1 MKKKLIMALIVALS
15 AQGMETVYAQDIV
28 DTVENR
34 IEVQEANYA
43 SLKVITEGK
52 GTVAINGQTL
62 TGGDVS
68 VKAGESVRVKVNP
81 AEGYE
86 LDKVEV
92 NGVVL
97 TKDNAASAMES
108 LANGYFDYTFW
119 GDQANSVK
127 VTFAKVE
134 TNQTILNVTTEGKG
148 SVEINGQTLT
158 GGDVSVKTGEAV
170 RVKVNPAEGY
180 ELDKVEVNGVV
191 LTKDNAP
198 SAMESL
204 ANGYFDYT
212 FWGDQANSI
221 KVTFDKVE
229 TNQTTLKATTE
240 GKGSVE
246 INGQTL
252 TGGDVSVKTGEVVR
266 VKVNPAAGY
275 KLDKVEVNGI
285 ILTKDNAASAVESLA
300 KNGYFDYT
308 FWGDQANSIKVTF
321 AKVEAKETVINVTTE
336 GKGTVVLNNQELTGG
351 DVLVKTGEEVRV
363 KVNPAEGYKL
373 DKVEVNGIVLTKD
386 NAASA
391 VESLAKNGYFDYTFW
406 GDQANSIKVTFA
418 KVETNQTILN
428 VTTEG
433 NGSVEI
439 NGQTLTGGDVS
450 VKTGEEVRV
459 KVNPAEG
466 YKVDKVE
473 VNGIVLTKDNAAS
486 AVESLAKNGYFDYT
500 FWGDQANK
508 VKVTFAKVETNQ
520 TVLNVSTEGKGTLE
534 INGQTLT
541 GGDVLVKTGEE
552 VKINVNPAEGY
563 KVDKV
568 EVNGIVLTKDNAASA
583 VESLANG
590 YFNYIFWGDQA
601 NKVKVTFAKVESS
614 DNITEDQKPEN
625 NQKPEDNQKPEN
637 NQKPED
643 NQKPEN
649 NQKPNEEQKP
659 GNDQIKEELPQT
671 GSNVNSASMGILG
684 LTSLLGGLFIKK
696 NR

>member
-34 IEVQEANYA
+34 IEVQESNYA

-68 VKAGESVRVKVNP
+68 VKAGESVRVN
-81 AEGYE
+81 
-86 LDKVEV
+86 
-92 NGVVL
+92 
-97 TKDNAASAMES
+97 
-108 LANGYFDYTFW
+108 
-119 GDQANSVK
+119 
-127 VTFAKVE
+127 
-134 TNQTILNVTTEGKG
+134 
-148 SVEINGQTLT
+148 
-158 GGDVSVKTGEAV
+158 
-170 RVKVNPAEGY
+170 VNPAEGY

-221 KVTFDKVE
+221 KVTFAKVE
-229 TNQTTLKATTE
+229 TNQTILNVTTE

-252 TGGDVSVKTGEVVR
+252 TGGDVSVKTGESVRVKVNPSEGYELDKVEVNGVVLTKDNAPSAMESLANGYFDYTFWGDQANSVKVTFAKVETNQTTLKVTTEGNGSVEINGQTLTGGDVLVKTGESVRVKVNPAEGYKVDKVEVNGIVLTKDNAASAVESLAKNGYFDYTFWGDQANSIKVTFSKVETNQTILNVTTEGNGSVEINGQTLTGGDVSVKPGESVR

-373 DKVEVNGIVLTKD
+373 D
-386 NAASA
+386 
-391 VESLAKNGYFDYTFW
+391 
-406 GDQANSIKVTFA
+406 
-418 KVETNQTILN
+418 
-428 VTTEG
+428 
-433 NGSVEI
+433 
-439 NGQTLTGGDVS
+439 
-450 VKTGEEVRV
+450 
-459 KVNPAEG
+459 
-466 YKVDKVE
+466 
-473 VNGIVLTKDNAAS
+473 
-486 AVESLAKNGYFDYT
+486 
-500 FWGDQANK
+500 
-508 VKVTFAKVETNQ
+508 
-520 TVLNVSTEGKGTLE
+520 
-534 INGQTLT
+534 
-541 GGDVLVKTGEE
+541 
-552 VKINVNPAEGY
+552 
-563 KVDKV
+563 
-568 EVNGIVLTKDNAASA
+568 
-583 VESLANG
+583 
-590 YFNYIFWGDQA
+590 
-601 NKVKVTFAKVESS
+601 
-614 DNITEDQKPEN
+614 
-625 NQKPEDNQKPEN
+625 
-637 NQKPED
+637 
-643 NQKPEN
+643 
-649 NQKPNEEQKP
+649 
-659 GNDQIKEELPQT
+659 
-671 GSNVNSASMGILG
+671 
-684 LTSLLGGLFIKK
+684 
-696 NR
+696 

>member
-34 IEVQEANYA
+34 IEVQESNYA

-68 VKAGESVRVKVNP
+68 VKAGESVRVNVNP
-81 AEGYE
+81 SEGYE

-97 TKDNAASAMES
+97 TKDNAPSAMES

-119 GDQANSVK
+119 GDQANSIK

-134 TNQTILNVTTEGKG
+134 TNQTTLKVTTEGKG

-158 GGDVSVKTGEAV
+158 GGDVSVKTGESV
-170 RVKVNPAEGY
+170 RVNVNPAEGY

-221 KVTFDKVE
+221 KVTFAKVE
-229 TNQTTLKATTE
+229 TNQTTLKVTTE

-252 TGGDVSVKTGEVVR
+252 TGGDVSVKTGESVR
-266 VKVNPAAGY
+266 VKVNPSEGY
-275 KLDKVEVNGI
+275 ELDKVEVNGVV
-285 ILTKDNAASAVESLA
+285 LTKENAPSAMESLA
-300 KNGYFDYT
+300 NGYFDYT
-308 FWGDQANSIKVTF
+308 FWGDQANSVKVTF
-321 AKVEAKETVINVTTE
+321 SKVETNQTILNVTTE
-336 GKGTVVLNNQELTGG
+336 GNGSVEINGQTLTGG
-351 DVLVKTGEEVRV
+351 DISVKPGESVRV
-363 KVNPAEGYKL
+363 KVNPAAGYKL

-433 NGSVEI
+433 KGTV
-439 NGQTLTGGDVS
+439 
-450 VKTGEEVRV
+450 
-459 KVNPAEG
+459 
-466 YKVDKVE
+466 
-473 VNGIVLTKDNAAS
+473 
-486 AVESLAKNGYFDYT
+486 
-500 FWGDQANK
+500 
-508 VKVTFAKVETNQ
+508 
-520 TVLNVSTEGKGTLE
+520 VLN
-534 INGQTLT
+534 
-541 GGDVLVKTGEE
+541 
-552 VKINVNPAEGY
+552 
-563 KVDKV
+563 
-568 EVNGIVLTKDNAASA
+568 
-583 VESLANG
+583 
-590 YFNYIFWGDQA
+590 
-601 NKVKVTFAKVESS
+601 
-614 DNITEDQKPEN
+614 
-625 NQKPEDNQKPEN
+625 NQ
-637 NQKPED
+637 
-643 NQKPEN
+643 
-649 NQKPNEEQKP
+649 
-659 GNDQIKEELPQT
+659 
-671 GSNVNSASMGILG
+671 
-684 LTSLLGGLFIKK
+684 
-696 NR
+696 

>member
-34 IEVQEANYA
+34 IEVQESNYA

-68 VKAGESVRVKVNP
+68 VKAGE
-81 AEGYE
+81 
-86 LDKVEV
+86 L
-92 NGVVL
+92 
-97 TKDNAASAMES
+97 
-108 LANGYFDYTFW
+108 
-119 GDQANSVK
+119 
-127 VTFAKVE
+127 
-134 TNQTILNVTTEGKG
+134 
-148 SVEINGQTLT
+148 
-158 GGDVSVKTGEAV
+158 V

-221 KVTFDKVE
+221 KVTFAKVE
-229 TNQTTLKATTE
+229 AKETVINVTTE
-240 GKGSVE
+240 GKGTVVLNNQE
-246 INGQTL
+246 L
-252 TGGDVSVKTGEVVR
+252 TGGDVLVKTGEEVR
-266 VKVNPAAGY
+266 VKVNPAEGY

-285 ILTKDNAASAVESLA
+285 VLTKDNAASAVESLA

-406 GDQANSIKVTFA
+406 GDQANSIKITFS
-418 KVETNQTILN
+418 KVEN
-428 VTTEG
+428 
-433 NGSVEI
+433 
-439 NGQTLTGGDVS
+439 
-450 VKTGEEVRV
+450 
-459 KVNPAEG
+459 
-466 YKVDKVE
+466 
-473 VNGIVLTKDNAAS
+473 
-486 AVESLAKNGYFDYT
+486 
-500 FWGDQANK
+500 
-508 VKVTFAKVETNQ
+508 
-520 TVLNVSTEGKGTLE
+520 
-534 INGQTLT
+534 
-541 GGDVLVKTGEE
+541 
-552 VKINVNPAEGY
+552 
-563 KVDKV
+563 
-568 EVNGIVLTKDNAASA
+568 
-583 VESLANG
+583 
-590 YFNYIFWGDQA
+590 
-601 NKVKVTFAKVESS
+601 S
-614 DNITEDQKPEN
+614 DNPT
-625 NQKPEDNQKPEN
+625 
-637 NQKPED
+637 
-643 NQKPEN
+643 
-649 NQKPNEEQKP
+649 EEQKP
-659 GNDQIKEELPQT
+659 GEEQKQGDEEIKEELPQT
-671 GSNVNSASMGILG
+671 GAPVNAASMGMLG
-684 LTSLLGGLFIKK
+684 LTSLLGGLFLKK
-696 NR
+696 KR